1 MELTAIEWIRRLK
14 VYGYDWAVMESIW
27 HGGMSECYKRLG
39 MKHASE
45 ISSGLALLAMEVA
58 KMELEGIAT
67 NAEAACELARRTDE
81 FYIPESKA
89 TEK

>member
-14 VYGYDWAVMESIW
+14 VFGHDWAVMESIW

-39 MKHASE
+39 MEQASE

-58 KMELEGIAT
+58 KMDLDGIAT

-81 FYIPESKA
+81 FYISQSKA
-89 TEK
+89 TEE